1 MFSHTPLDVLWFLE
15 DPNHNGIPGPQDD
28 TELTDSITI
37 RDVSEADL
45 QFSER
50 TCDVTYSLEPPQN
63 GTLTGYKNI
72 KGITLEDQPPTSSK
86 NQPQEARI
94 ASTNHRRVWKWVR
107 RQISSSCCPPTPKK
121 GDTTSR

>member
-1 MFSHTPLDVLWFLE
+1 MPLDVLWFLE

-28 TELTDSITI
+28 SITI
-37 RDVSEADL
+37 RDISEAEL

-50 TCDVTYSLEPPQN
+50 ACDVTYSLEPPQN
-63 GTLTGYKNI
+63 ETLTGYKNI

-94 ASTNHRRVWKWVR
+94 ASTNHRRVWK
-107 RQISSSCCPPTPKK
+107 
-121 GDTTSR
+121 